1 MELVFHGGQC
11 CGIKIIHDLGCTPD
25 VTIGPLSKVPVDD
38 SDQYG
43 KEVSSHQRFF
53 HREAPAESRVE
64 RLKRY
69 IEYCHERRPQG
80 LIEITTADDTR
91 AFVSQHL
98 WNPILTELGFKVVS
112 EFKNS
117 NSERTVKVW
126 HHIYDFGP
134 DTSEDEESEID
145 ECDDPDC
152 PCHDE

>member
-1 MELVFHGGQC
+1 MKLVFHGGQC
-11 CGIKIIHDLGCTPD
+11 CGIKTIHDLGYFPD
-25 VTIGPLSKVPVDD
+25 STLAPLSKVPVDD

-43 KEVSSHQRFF
+43 KEVSSLQRFF
-53 HREAPAESRVE
+53 HREAPAESGVE

-80 LIEITTADDTR
+80 LIEITTADD
-91 AFVSQHL
+91 ALAGISQHL

-117 NSERTVKVW
+117 NSDRTVKVW
-126 HHIYDFGP
+126 HYIYDFGP
-134 DTSEDEESEID
+134 DMSGDD